1 MIMESRPR
9 IARRITAILITTI
22 FGFLASSL
30 AADTYR
36 WKDKEGKVHYGSAVP
51 AEYADQPYDILN
63 NAGIVIQHVEDT
75 SIPMEVIEEEKKVLE
90 RQPFISE
97 EVRQQQAD
105 GLLVI
110 QYSSEQDIIKQLE
123 LEIAQ
128 LGYDS
133 GIINQSIESTGTA
146 IRDQIRQAADR
157 QRAGQEISKEQEE
170 SIARLYSR
178 RARDAQRKSAL
189 VAREVRIRAHFQKDL
204 DRYRILT
211 SGDKEADEEPADQG

>member
-1 MIMESRPR
+1 MIMESKPR
-9 IARRITAILITTI
+9 IASGITAILIATI
-22 FGFLASSL
+22 FSFLVSSL

-36 WKDKEGKVHYGSAVP
+36 WKDREGKVHYGSTVP

-63 NAGIVIQHVEDT
+63 NAGIVIEHVEDT
-75 SIPMEVIEEEKKVLE
+75 SIPVEVIEEKKVLG
-90 RQPFISE
+90 RQPLISD

-110 QYSSEQDIIKQLE
+110 QYSSEEDIIKELE

-133 GIINQSIESTGTA
+133 KVIGQSFESTGTA

-157 QRAGQEISKEQEE
+157 QRAGQEVSKEQQE
-170 SIARLYSR
+170 SIAKLHSR
-178 RARDAQRKSAL
+178 RARDLQRKSAI
-189 VAREVRIRAHFQKDL
+189 VTREARIRARFQKDL
-204 DRYRILT
+204 ERYRILT
-211 SGDKEADEEPADQG
+211 SGDKEKDEEPADQG